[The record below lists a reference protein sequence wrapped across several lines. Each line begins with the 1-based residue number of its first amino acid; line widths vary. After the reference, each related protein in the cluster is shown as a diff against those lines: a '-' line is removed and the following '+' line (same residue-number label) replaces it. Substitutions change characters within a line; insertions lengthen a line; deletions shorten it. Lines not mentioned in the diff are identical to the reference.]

1 MRILA
6 FSDLHLARA
15 RAADLV
21 AASHDADLVIAA
33 GDYCGARDGLDRA
46 MAMLDGMAA
55 PVLAVPGNGE
65 SEAELRAAAPA
76 GWQVLH
82 GQGATVGGV
91 RFFGLGYAV
100 PVTPF
105 GDWSCDLTE
114 DQAAAM
120 LDGCKAAD
128 VLIVHAP
135 PKGIGD
141 RISGGISVGSV
152 AIRAAIER
160 LQPQLAVCG
169 HVHDSWGQTGTI
181 GRTHVVNLGPT
192 VNWFDVAPQ

>member
-82 GQGATVGGV
+82 GQGVTVGGV
-91 RFFGLGYAV
+91 RFFGLGYAHAQDRLWQMIV
-100 PVTPF
+100 MRRTAQGRLSEIF
-105 GDWSCDLTE
+105 GVRTVETDKLLRRLDLYTLAQ
-114 DQAAAM
+114 DSVAVQ
-120 LDGCKAAD
+120 DPRTVD
-128 VLIVHAP
+128 VLE
-135 PKGIGD
+135 
-141 RISGGISVGSV
+141 S
-152 AIRAAIER
+152 
-160 LQPQLAVCG
+160 
-169 HVHDSWGQTGTI
+169 
-181 GRTHVVNLGPT
+181 
-192 VNWFDVAPQ
+192 